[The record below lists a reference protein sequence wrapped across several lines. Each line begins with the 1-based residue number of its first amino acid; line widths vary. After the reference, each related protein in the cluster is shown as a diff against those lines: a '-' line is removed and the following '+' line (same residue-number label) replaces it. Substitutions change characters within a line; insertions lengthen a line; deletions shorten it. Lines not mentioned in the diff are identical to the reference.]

1 MCRDAEE
8 QLCRKSKSTLFVIN
22 CLRCPVTLIFF
33 PIQVGASLSANRF
46 PGMLYDDTGDSIS
59 DKNRSYCELT
69 AQYWAWKNDAAA
81 WQGIFH
87 TGVTFLLTHVRRR
100 ALPESILAGRTAC
113 LNVQRHNRCAV
124 RVTIRRD
131 WPRFLE
137 AFDVIAPVPENM
149 GMTAARQYET
159 APHHYAA
166 DLTIVRELLRRG
178 DPRDWRAAEEYLN
191 GTNLYFG
198 NLFLMRRPLFERYSA
213 WLFDLLA
220 KYDEQKNVSGYSPQ
234 AQRVD
239 GYLAE
244 RLFGVYLTRL
254 RAEGTAVG
262 FVPRLHFAGMES
274 RGAYLKQRAE
284 TLLLPPGSVRR
295 NAARRLLR
303 KI

>member
-1 MCRDAEE
+1 MSEIKIYVVCH
-8 QLCRKSKSTLFVIN
+8 KLFEVPSHPY
-22 CLRCPVTLIFF
+22 LF

-59 DKNRSYCELT
+59 NKNRSYCELT

-87 TGVTFLLTHVRRR
+87 YRRYLSFDARSQARAAGEHFGRPYRVLERPTAQSLRR
-100 ALPESILAGRTAC
+100 AGYDPQGLA
-113 LNVQRHNRCAV
+113 
-124 RVTIRRD
+124 
-131 WPRFLE
+131 RFLE

-149 GMTAARQYET
+149 GMTAACQYET

-220 KYDEQKNVSGYSPQ
+220 KYDEQKDVSGYSPQ
-234 AQRVD
+234 SQRVD